1 MKNYSKPK
9 QFDNNIVVIGA
20 GSGGLI
26 SSYIAAIV
34 RAKVTLIE
42 KHQMGGDCLNTGCVP
57 SKALIKSAAIAH
69 YFRKANNYGIEAI
82 EPKVNF
88 AEVMERIQ
96 RIIKK
101 IEPHDSVER
110 FTSLGVN
117 VIQAKAT
124 IISPWEIEANG
135 KIITTKNIII
145 ASGASPLIP
154 QLEGIE
160 KITPLTSENLWEIR
174 ELPKRIICLGGGPIG
189 SELSQAFAR
198 LGSKVTQIERNPR
211 IMPNEDKDVSAFIE
225 KKFISEGI
233 NILTSHSAVKIEVV
247 DGEKILHCK
256 FEEKIVKLPFDELI
270 VAIGRKANVSGFGLE
285 ELEVELTERQTIK
298 ANPFLATNYPNIYAV
313 GDVTG
318 PYQFTHTASHMA
330 WYAAVNALFG
340 KFKKFKID
348 YSVIP
353 WATFTDPEVA
363 KVGLNETEAK
373 QQNIPYEVTVFELD
387 DLDRNIAD
395 GAEEGWIKVLT
406 EPNKDKILGA
416 SMVGVHAGDLIHEYV
431 IAMKQGI
438 GLNKL
443 LGTIHIYPTLS
454 EANKMVAGKWKQ
466 NHKPSE
472 KIMKWLEKFHSWMRK

>member
-1 MKNYSKPK
+1 MKTYSKPK

-26 SSYIAAIV
+26 SAYIAAV
-34 RAKVTLIE
+34 VKAKVTLIE

-57 SKALIKSAAIAH
+57 SKALIKSASIAH
-69 YFRKANNYGIEAI
+69 YFRNANHYGIDAV

-96 RIIKK
+96 TIIKK

-110 FTSLGVN
+110 FTGLGVN
-117 VIQAKAT
+117 VIQGKAT
-124 IISPWEIEANG
+124 IRSPWEVEVNG
-135 KIITTKNIII
+135 NIITTKNIII
-145 ASGASPLIP
+145 ASGASPFIP
-154 QLEGIE
+154 PIEGLEQ
-160 KITPLTSENLWEIR
+160 ITPLTSENLWEIR
-174 ELPKRIICLGGGPIG
+174 ELPKRLICLGGGPIG
-189 SELSQAFAR
+189 SELTQAFAR
-198 LGSKVTQIERNPR
+198 LGSEVTQIERNSRLMPR
-211 IMPNEDKDVSAFIE
+211 EDEDVSTFIE
-225 KKFISEGI
+225 KKFIAEGV
-233 NILTSHSAVKIEVV
+233 NVLTNHSANKVEVV
-247 DGEKILHCK
+247 DGEKILHCE
-256 FEEKIVKLPFDELI
+256 FEGKTVKLPFDELI
-270 VAIGRKANVSGFGLE
+270 IAVGRKANVTGFGLE
-285 ELEVELTERQTIK
+285 ELGVELNANHTVQT
-298 ANPFLATNYPNIYAV
+298 NPFLATNYPNIFAV

-348 YSVIP
+348 YSVVP

-373 QQNIPYEVTVFELD
+373 QQNIPYEVTLFELD

-406 EPNKDKILGA
+406 EPNKDKILGV
-416 SMVGVHAGDLIHEYV
+416 SMVGIHAGDLIHEYI
-431 IAMKQGI
+431 IAMRQGI
-438 GLNKL
+438 GLNKI

-472 KIMKWLEKFHSWMRK
+472 KVMQWLAKFHNWMRK